1 MGDMGQWRRA
11 VAVDNCS
18 CCSGVRTTARVLDS
32 INQLLLVGTV

>member
-18 CCSGVRTTARVLDS
+18 CCSGVRTARVLDS